1 MNDDNTDL
9 GHDLLSKYG
18 RQVNMDTI
26 FIQNRSQNRKYNKGN
41 FPTPK
46 NYYINILNSYD
57 NAISGK
63 ENVEPE
69 YLSSM
74 IMSYIIG
81 DKKKIILILYS

>member
-1 MNDDNTDL
+1 
-9 GHDLLSKYG
+9 
-18 RQVNMDTI
+18 MDTI

-74 IMSYIIG
+74 IESRKVLQEVVDIYENKEHLSI
-81 DKKKIILILYS
+81 